1 MASPSSVTSTTSR
14 RFAAF
19 DTHNFRRYFVGQT
32 ISSIGSWTHAL
43 AVTWLVLE
51 LTNRSDRLGITM
63 ALQFL
68 PLLVLG
74 APAGVLADRFDNR
87 RILVTTSVIS
97 GLVAAVFAV
106 VAATGQITIWWIYA
120 LTLVLGIALAVE
132 RPAMQ
137 AILFELVGPELL
149 PSAVAT
155 NSTIASVSRL
165 IGPALAGA
173 LIATIGVEACFIVN
187 ATSYLVVI
195 AALLTLRSSELVHRP
210 TIGRAKGKLREG
222 FAYVRTN
229 PDVARPLLVMTIVG
243 TVAYNFPTTFPSMVR
258 FGFDRGAGSV
268 GIAMSVS
275 AIGSILGGIYIA
287 GITPHPRRTLAITLA
302 GFAAACLALAIT
314 PGFWSFVAISIVL
327 GFASASFQSVNT
339 VVLQQS
345 TEPSMQGRVMALH
358 QMALFGTTPIGA
370 LLIGAVIQATSP
382 RVPFA
387 LGGLTAMACA
397 AAVHGRHRHPT
408 GTARAT
414 ALAAEVATTPAIS
427 DHEPNIPT
435 PALSRLN

>member
-1 MASPSSVTSTTSR
+1 MASLSEMAPPEKR

-19 DTHNFRRYFVGQT
+19 GSRNFRLYFVGQT

-68 PLLVLG
+68 PLLLLG

-87 RILVTTSVIS
+87 RILVSTSVVS
-97 GLVAAVFAV
+97 GLLAATFAV
-106 VAATGQITIWWIYA
+106 VASTGRITIWWIYA
-120 LTLVLGIALAVE
+120 LTLVLGLAVAVE

-137 AILFELVGPELL
+137 AVLFELVGPELL

-165 IGPALAGA
+165 IGPAVAGA
-173 LIATIGVEACFIVN
+173 LIATVGVEACFIVN
-187 ATSYLVVI
+187 AVSYLVVI
-195 AALLTLRSSELVHRP
+195 AALLALRSSELVHRP
-210 TIGRAKGKLREG
+210 AIGSARGKLREG
-222 FAYVRTN
+222 FAYVRTHRN
-229 PDVARPLLVMTIVG
+229 AARPLLVMSIVG

-258 FGFDRGAGSV
+258 FGFHRGAGSV

-287 GITPHPRRTLAITLA
+287 GIKPHPRRTLAIALT
-302 GFAAACLALAIT
+302 GFAAACLALAVT
-314 PGFWSFVAISIVL
+314 PGFWPFAAMSISL

-339 VVLQQS
+339 VVLQQA

-370 LLIGAVIQATSP
+370 LLVGWIIQVTSP

-387 LGGLTAMACA
+387 LGGVTALACA
-397 AAVHGRHRHPT
+397 AAIHGRRRTSPDLPNQ
-408 GTARAT
+408 AN
-414 ALAAEVATTPAIS
+414 LPTTPTHTANA
-427 DHEPNIPT
+427 PLAPT
-435 PALSRLN
+435 PAHSGLN